1 MTPATPAP
9 AQPRPLQPRDL
20 AAVFA
25 VARVV
30 AGEGR
35 VLVVNT
41 DPAAGRAVARV
52 AATLARLDPGTGVV
66 WAPRGWV
73 AGLLT
78 NWRAASRGVAAYAQ
92 YATRVAAWA
101 EGRGA
106 TLPLVRAARRRAGSL
121 VARVAGGAAALPW
134 RASPD
139 LVVALG
145 GTPPAAMVRECLAVG
160 VPLVRLAP
168 LAGAAH
174 GAAVAAQAALALAP
188 RRATPGRRDAVQN

>member
-1 MTPATPAP
+1 MTPQPPTPP
-9 AQPRPLQPRDL
+9 RPRPLQPRDL
-20 AAVFA
+20 AAVLA

-30 AGEGR
+30 AGGGR

-41 DPAAGRAVARV
+41 DPAAGRGVARI
-52 AATLARLDPGTGVV
+52 AAALARVHPGTGVV

-78 NWRAASRGVAAYAQ
+78 NWRAASRGAAAYAQ

-101 EGRGA
+101 EGRGV
-106 TLPLVRAARRRAGSL
+106 TPPLVRAARRRVESL
-121 VARVAGGAAALPW
+121 VARAAGGAALLPW

-145 GTPPAAMVRECLAVG
+145 PAPPAAMTRECLAVG
-160 VPLVRLAP
+160 VPLVHLAP

-174 GAAVAAQAALALAP
+174 GAAVAAEAALALAP
-188 RRATPGRRDAVQN
+188 GHAPMGRRQPAQN